1 LTKLIRLSDLAGATL
16 GFQPELAQFEGEVWH
31 FEGQLEQINPV
42 ISWSR
47 PRSKFKDYF
56 AVMLKKVLDKM
67 VKS

>member
-1 LTKLIRLSDLAGATL
+1 LTKLIKLNDPAGATV
-16 GFQPELAQFEGEVWH
+16 GFQPVLAQFGGELGR

-56 AVMLKKVLDKM
+56 TVMLKKVLDKM